1 MKFEIFKD
9 SGKISELE
17 VPLYEMESGAEIY
30 VGRSDDC
37 HIILEDQQISRHH
50 AMLFWSND
58 CLNIKKL
65 SDLGSIYINGV
76 EQREVSI
83 KQGDKVSILDY
94 VILASDLPTN
104 GERIQDSPLIDEP
117 TAIMEGPI
125 LEPEPILEDNIPEP
139 EENEEATE
147 VFNEEIEASDD
158 GSEPDEGEFEENEDS
173 AGDDEFAGGF
183 EEENSFSTDGAN
195 GDESEDE
202 FNEDLGFG
210 GDDDGFSDDS
220 GFGGDDEDS
229 TQVYQSFAK
238 YYLIID
244 GEYAPFDKYQIEDS
258 EIYIGRDPEKCQI
271 VLNDPEVSGRHALI
285 KKTLVNCTI
294 EDLDSSNG
302 TIFNGERIN
311 KSELGNNDN
320 FQIGSTIFTVKI
332 SSDLIESEKDMLMP
346 VDDNQEVEVEEVV
359 EEEVDYNELDTA
371 GGGDFSLEPSEEKS
385 LFKRIWKDPKK
396 RRIAIV
402 VGLLLVIL
410 LLSEEESGKKPAS
423 KAKADKGKE
432 TKVEEKKAEQK
443 KELPPEVIAKLE
455 ENYALALAKYEG
467 GEYYEAK
474 EYLEII
480 RSIDPTYKDTETLRK
495 LVQQGHEE
503 LLRLKAEEQ
512 AEKERKKRQLKVK
525 ALLEKTQEAV
535 KNREV
540 QVAESLFS
548 QILELDPENIDVPQ
562 LKLEIEAYQANE
574 KRKKEEEQR
583 KKALRKAMVDALSPG
598 KTLFLKEEW
607 YKAVDRLSKFTQKPN
622 IDEDLMKEA
631 TDMLKQAK
639 VNLSAQ
645 INPLLGRARSYREGQ
660 DLKRAY
666 ETYGEVLKYDPSN
679 EEALTEREKIFD
691 SLRTRSMKVYREALI
706 SESLSLF
713 EEAREKFEEVQQIS
727 PVNSEYYNKA
737 TERLKNYLE

>member
-1 MKFEIFKD
+1 M
-9 SGKISELE
+9 
-17 VPLYEMESGAEIY
+17 
-30 VGRSDDC
+30 
-37 HIILEDQQISRHH
+37 
-50 AMLFWSND
+50 
-58 CLNIKKL
+58 
-65 SDLGSIYINGV
+65 
-76 EQREVSI
+76 
-83 KQGDKVSILDY
+83 
-94 VILASDLPTN
+94 
-104 GERIQDSPLIDEP
+104 
-117 TAIMEGPI
+117 
-125 LEPEPILEDNIPEP
+125 
-139 EENEEATE
+139 
-147 VFNEEIEASDD
+147 
-158 GSEPDEGEFEENEDS
+158 DS
-173 AGDDEFAGGF
+173 A
-183 EEENSFSTDGAN
+183 
-195 GDESEDE
+195 
-202 FNEDLGFG
+202 
-210 GDDDGFSDDS
+210 
-220 GFGGDDEDS
+220 
-229 TQVYQSFAK
+229 V
-238 YYLIID
+238 
-244 GEYAPFDKYQIEDS
+244 
-258 EIYIGRDPEKCQI
+258 
-271 VLNDPEVSGRHALI
+271 
-285 KKTLVNCTI
+285 
-294 EDLDSSNG
+294 
-302 TIFNGERIN
+302 
-311 KSELGNNDN
+311 
-320 FQIGSTIFTVKI
+320 
-332 SSDLIESEKDMLMP
+332 
-346 VDDNQEVEVEEVV
+346 
-359 EEEVDYNELDTA
+359 
-371 GGGDFSLEPSEEKS
+371 GGDFSLEPSEEKS

>member
-9 SGKISELE
+9 SRKLSELE
-17 VPLYEMESGAEIY
+17 VPLLELQNGGEIY

-37 HIILEDQQISRHH
+37 HIVLDDQQVSRHH
-50 AMLFWSND
+50 AMISLKD
-58 CLNIKKL
+58 GELNIKRL
-65 SDLGSIYINGV
+65 SDMGAVSINGV
-76 EQREVSI
+76 GQKESVI
-83 KQGDKVSILDY
+83 KEGDKVSILDY
-94 VILASDLPTN
+94 LILAKDFPVQVEENT
-104 GERIQDSPLIDEP
+104 SPLLDEP
-117 TAIMEGPI
+117 TTIMESPVPDLEDDI
-125 LEPEPILEDNIPEP
+125 PEPEPIEDPTEVLS
-139 EENEEATE
+139 ESEEEAPVEEE
-147 VFNEEIEASDD
+147 VE
-158 GSEPDEGEFEENEDS
+158 
-173 AGDDEFAGGF
+173 GDDEDSSFAEEEPSEDDEFGGGF
-183 EEENSFSTDGAN
+183 EDSNSFSEDASEDT
-195 GDESEDE
+195 ESEDG
-202 FNEDLGFG
+202 FDEDMGFG
-210 GDDDGFSDDS
+210 AESDGFSDDA

-244 GEYAPFDKYQIEDS
+244 GEYAPFDKFQIEDS
-258 EIYIGRDPEKCQI
+258 EVYIGRDAEKCQI

-285 KKTLVNCTI
+285 KKTMVNCSI

-302 TIFNGERIN
+302 TMFNGERIN

-332 SSDLIESEKDMLMP
+332 QSDLIESEKDMLMP
-346 VDDNQEVEVEEVV
+346 VDEDQEVEVEEVV
-359 EEEVDYNELDTA
+359 EEEVDYNELDSGE
-371 GGGDFSLEPSEEKS
+371 GGEFGVEPAEEKS

-396 RRIAIV
+396 KRIAIV
-402 VGLLLVIL
+402 VGLLLVVL
-410 LLSEEESGKKPAS
+410 LLSEEETGKKPAS
-423 KAKADKGKE
+423 KAKD
-432 TKVEEKKAEQK
+432 KKAEQAKVQEK
-443 KELPPEVIAKLE
+443 KPVEKRELSPEVIEKLE
-455 ENYALALAKYEG
+455 ENYALALSKYEG

-480 RSIDPTYKDTETLRK
+480 RTIDPSYKDTETLRK

-525 ALLEKTQEAV
+525 ALLEKAQEAV
-535 KNREV
+535 RKREV
-540 QVAESLFS
+540 AVAESLFN
-548 QILELDPENIDVPQ
+548 QILELDPENMDVPQ
-562 LKLEIEAYQANE
+562 LKLEIEAYQAAE
-574 KRKKEEEQR
+574 RKKREEAQR
-583 KKALRKAMVDALSPG
+583 RKALRKAMLDALSPG

-607 YKAVDRLSKFTQKPN
+607 YKAIDRLTKFTQKPN

-631 TDMLKQAK
+631 TEMLKEAK

>member
-371 GGGDFSLEPSEEKS
+371 GGGDFSLEPSGEKS

>member
-371 GGGDFSLEPSEEKS
+371 GGGDFSGEPSEEKS

>member
-244 GEYAPFDKYQIEDS
+244 GEYAPFDKYRIEDS

-371 GGGDFSLEPSEEKS
+371 GGGDFSLEPSGEKS

>member
-210 GDDDGFSDDS
+210 GDDDGFSEDS

-371 GGGDFSLEPSEEKS
+371 VGGDFSLEPSEEKS

>member
-76 EQREVSI
+76 EQKEVSI

-125 LEPEPILEDNIPEP
+125 IEPEPILEDNIPEP

-158 GSEPDEGEFEENEDS
+158 GSEADEGEFEENEDS

-371 GGGDFSLEPSEEKS
+371 GGGDFSVEPSEEKS

>member
-311 KSELGNNDN
+311 KSGLGNNDN

>member
-76 EQREVSI
+76 EQKEVSI

>member
-271 VLNDPEVSGRHALI
+271 VLNDPEGSGRHALI

>member
-76 EQREVSI
+76 EQKEVSI

-125 LEPEPILEDNIPEP
+125 IEPEPILEDNIPEP

-158 GSEPDEGEFEENEDS
+158 GSEADEGEFEENEDS

>member
-158 GSEPDEGEFEENEDS
+158 GSETEEGEFEENEDS

-210 GDDDGFSDDS
+210 GNDDGFSDDS

-371 GGGDFSLEPSEEKS
+371 GGGDFSVEPSEEKS

>member
-76 EQREVSI
+76 EQKEVSI

-158 GSEPDEGEFEENEDS
+158 GSEADEGEFEENEDS

-371 GGGDFSLEPSEEKS
+371 GGGDFSVEPSEEKS

>member
-173 AGDDEFAGGF
+173 AGDDDFAGGF

>member
-346 VDDNQEVEVEEVV
+346 VDDNQEIEVEEVV

-371 GGGDFSLEPSEEKS
+371 GGGDFSVEPSEEKS